1 MFQTPVRDG
10 AGFSFPDG
18 VELDQA
24 FDRTRVRQAPPT
36 PDKPGRQHDLEVAM
50 STMTVSPTA
59 FGGGRPVT
67 VRLTRRGR
75 LLLTLVLLVVAV
87 AAAVLLT
94 GGGSAAAGADPARGA
109 TATVVT
115 VRPGETIWGIA
126 ERVAPGRD
134 PRDTVQAIL
143 DLNGLQTSQVRVGT
157 ALRLP

>member
-1 MFQTPVRDG
+1 MQ
-10 AGFSFPDG
+10 
-18 VELDQA
+18 
-24 FDRTRVRQAPPT
+24 
-36 PDKPGRQHDLEVAM
+36 GRQDDLEVAM

-59 FGGGRPVT
+59 FAGSRPAT
-67 VRLTRRGR
+67 WPRASRAASPGARVRLTRRGR
-75 LLLTLVLLVVAV
+75 LLLALMVLVVAV

-94 GGGSAAAGADPARGA
+94 GGGSAAAGADPARGT

-115 VRPGETIWGIA
+115 VRPGETIWAIA
-126 ERVAPGRD
+126 ERVAPDRD

>member
-1 MFQTPVRDG
+1 
-10 AGFSFPDG
+10 
-18 VELDQA
+18 
-24 FDRTRVRQAPPT
+24 
-36 PDKPGRQHDLEVAM
+36 M

-59 FGGGRPVT
+59 FGGSRPVT

-87 AAAVLLT
+87 VAAVLLT
-94 GGGSAAAGADPARGA
+94 GGGTAAAGADPAGGA
-109 TATVVT
+109 PASVVT
-115 VRPGETIWGIA
+115 VRPGETIWAIA